1 MDGVTKDSVYVRLV
15 MLAIIV
21 TINVSSAYGEIIV
34 EKSVIAAKMQPA
46 IMQLDNAYAELV
58 ILDLAVKWSVR
69 QEHGVKDVPVCVNA
83 TGQTRNPVILSM
95 GNAFAKMDSLAT
107 NVPKTVQKVN
117 GDRGASINAA
127 AVVIHVII

>member
-1 MDGVTKDSVYVRLV
+1 MDGATRDSVFVRLV

-58 ILDLAVKWSVR
+58 ILDPAVKWSVR
-69 QEHGVKDVPVCVNA
+69 QVRLIE
-83 TGQTRNPVILSM
+83 I
-95 GNAFAKMDSLAT
+95 
-107 NVPKTVQKVN
+107 KT
-117 GDRGASINAA
+117 D
-127 AVVIHVII
+127 

>member
-1 MDGVTKDSVYVRLV
+1 MDGATKDSVYVRLV

-34 EKSVIAAKMQPA
+34 EKSVIAAKMQLA

-69 QEHGVKDVPVCVNA
+69 QV
-83 TGQTRNPVILSM
+83 
-95 GNAFAKMDSLAT
+95 SLI
-107 NVPKTVQKVN
+107 KLKLIKKI
-117 GDRGASINAA
+117 SK
-127 AVVIHVII
+127 

>member
-1 MDGVTKDSVYVRLV
+1 MDGATKDSVYVRLV

-34 EKSVIAAKMQPA
+34 EKSVIAAKMQLA

-69 QEHGVKDVPVCVNA
+69 QV
-83 TGQTRNPVILSM
+83 
-95 GNAFAKMDSLAT
+95 SLI
-107 NVPKTVQKVN
+107 KLKLIKEIQK
-117 GDRGASINAA
+117 
-127 AVVIHVII
+127 